1 MEVLLVLIAGMTNM
15 ACFFL
20 GAKVGQT
27 VSKGE
32 EIQVPEIKGPMELYR
47 EHREKKEEEAEMDRM
62 EKIMQNIDTYDG
74 TGIGQQDIP
83 LQEVK

>member
-1 MEVLLVLIAGMTNM
+1 MEVLLVLVVGMTNM

-32 EIQVPEIKGPMELYR
+32 TLQAPEIKGPMELYR
-47 EHREKKEEEAEMDRM
+47 EHREKKEEEAEMERM
-62 EKIMQNIDTYDG
+62 EKILQNIEIFDG
-74 TGIGQQDIP
+74 TDIGQQDIP
-83 LQEVK
+83 L

>member
-1 MEVLLVLIAGMTNM
+1 MEVLLVLVAGMTNV

-32 EIQVPEIKGPMELYR
+32 TIQAPEIKGPMELYR
-47 EHREKKEEEAEMDRM
+47 ERREKKEEEAEMDRM
-62 EKIMQNIDTYDG
+62 EKILQNIEVYDG
-74 TGIGQQDIP
+74 TDIGQQDIP
-83 LQEVK
+83 L

>member
-1 MEVLLVLIAGMTNM
+1 MEVLLVLVAGMTNM

-32 EIQVPEIKGPMELYR
+32 TIQAPEMKGPMELYR
-47 EHREKKEEEAEMDRM
+47 ERREKKEEEAEMDRM
-62 EKIMQNIDTYDG
+62 EKILQNIEVYDG
-74 TGIGQQDIP
+74 TDIGQQDIP
-83 LQEVK
+83 L

>member
-1 MEVLLVLIAGMTNM
+1 MEVLLVLVAGMTNM

-32 EIQVPEIKGPMELYR
+32 TIQAPEIKGPMELYR
-47 EHREKKEEEAEMDRM
+47 ERREKKEEEAEMDRM
-62 EKIMQNIDTYDG
+62 EKILQNIEVYDG
-74 TGIGQQDIP
+74 TDIGQQDIP
-83 LQEVK
+83 L